1 MKKLFS
7 IFILMASLSAVANVA
22 LANNP
27 WPECYP
33 CTSSASA
40 K

>member
-1 MKKLFS
+1 MKKLMT
-7 IFILMASLSAVANVA
+7 ILMLMASLSAVANVA

-33 CTSSASA
+33 CPDGVKT

>member
-1 MKKLFS
+1 MKKL
-7 IFILMASLSAVANVA
+7 ITILMLMTSLSAVANVA
-22 LANNP
+22 FANNP

-33 CTSSASA
+33 CPKSA

>member
-1 MKKLFS
+1 MKKLLS

-33 CTSSASA
+33 CNSASA

>member
-7 IFILMASLSAVANVA
+7 IIILMASLSAVANLA

-33 CTSSASA
+33 CNSASS

>member
-1 MKKLFS
+1 MKKLLT
-7 IFILMASLSAVANVA
+7 ILMLMTGLSAVANVA

-33 CTSSASA
+33 CPDGVKT